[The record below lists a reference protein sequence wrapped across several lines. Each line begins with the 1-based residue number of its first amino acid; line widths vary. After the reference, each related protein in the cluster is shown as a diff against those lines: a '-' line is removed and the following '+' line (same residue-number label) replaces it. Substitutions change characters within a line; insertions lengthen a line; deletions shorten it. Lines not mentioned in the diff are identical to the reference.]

1 MGDVEKKF
9 SVFEDGAYAHQVQEE
24 LNTEHYTGNISR
36 RQTVRSDLI
45 VAKSEAEREALEA
58 FREEHEIA
66 EKNRR
71 IEEKDREAARKMYEK
86 MMKEEREK
94 AREKELEDMAIAKEL
109 QEHEKEKF
117 ILEKKKQMER
127 ENLQISEQLARSI
140 SQEERKKA
148 ERLKATESEDALVAL
163 SLEDKE
169 FAINGVAPDVTDD
182 EMIARQ
188 LQAHE
193 KDKYLRAKQ
202 RHIEKKSE
210 AVARRLAEEERERAR
225 RIQGRAAKAGGP
237 PLSDLDGRH
246 HPGARLNGQ
255 GDPTVRKVPGPEDDE
270 MLARQ
275 ILREEIQRARAPEQ
289 DEERLQREMRDA
301 ELARKMQREE
311 VLLAKSRRHQR
322 RLDAEIASPEDE
334 PPYDRRD
341 RTHRES
347 EHHHNGDRYDPRH
360 DQVRSREYYQDDR
373 PREQRPPSTGQQHER
388 VDPNLVER
396 NPMVDAFPKA
406 AESPRSQSNI
416 QPIPGQKRQSTK
428 EREKDKEK
436 KEKDKK
442 SKGFLRSSKKK

>member
-1 MGDVEKKF
+1 MEDHVATDESRPTVGDVAKKF

-24 LNTEHYTGNISR
+24 LNTEHYAGNISR
-36 RQTVRSDLI
+36 RKTVRSDLI

-58 FREEHEIA
+58 FMEEHEIA

-86 MMKEEREK
+86 MMKEEKEK

-225 RIQGRAAKAGGP
+225 RIQAAKGGGP

-270 MLARQ
+270 
-275 ILREEIQRARAPEQ
+275 
-289 DEERLQREMRDA
+289 

-341 RTHRES
+341 CTHRES

-373 PREQRPPSTGQQHER
+373 PREQRPPSTGQHYER